1 MTINPPQPTAT
12 PGYVPSS
19 GLTIRRRAEH
29 DGGALLE
36 LFNEERFQHFGTAME
51 RFASVEDLQ
60 VWLDSLGEAKF
71 EIVGD
76 VDGRAVGYG
85 RLQPFGDRQS
95 HSGWI
100 FLGVCEAFQRRGI
113 GSALL
118 QCLLATADILAGL
131 QRIQLTVFS
140 DNDVAIQLYRRFGFE
155 VEGRHRRFLR
165 RGGGASTPSPWREYV
180 RKPPPRPRTRRSYG
194 AFKSCF
200 SSDRRWREPPFAN
213 DLFRRRKGSIG

>member
-1 MTINPPQPTAT
+1 MTIRPPEPSAT
-12 PGYVPSS
+12 PGYFQSN
-19 GLTIRRRAEH
+19 GLAIRRRAEH
-29 DGGALLE
+29 DGDALLE

-76 VDGRAVGYG
+76 VDGKAVGYG
-85 RLQPFGDRQS
+85 RLQPFSDRQS

-100 FLGVCEAFQRRGI
+100 FLGVCEAFQRRRI

-118 QCLLATADILAGL
+118 QCLLATADIGP
-131 QRIQLTVFS
+131 
-140 DNDVAIQLYRRFGFE
+140 DFGFE

-165 RGGGASTPSPWREYV
+165 RGAEFVDAFTMARICENAAAVASNEEAL
-180 RKPPPRPRTRRSYG
+180 RRVQEMLK
-194 AFKSCF
+194 F
-200 SSDRRWREPPFAN
+200 
-213 DLFRRRKGSIG
+213 

>member
-1 MTINPPQPTAT
+1 MAINPPQSSAT
-12 PGYVPSS
+12 PGYAPSG
-19 GLTIRRRAEH
+19 GLTIRRRAGH

-36 LFNEERFQHFGTAME
+36 LFNEERFQQFGTAMD

-85 RLQPFGDRQS
+85 RLQLFSDRQS

-165 RGGGASTPSPWREYV
+165 RGAGFVDAFTMARICEDAAAAASNEEV
-180 RKPPPRPRTRRSYG
+180 LRRVQELLK
-194 AFKSCF
+194 F
-200 SSDRRWREPPFAN
+200 
-213 DLFRRRKGSIG
+213 